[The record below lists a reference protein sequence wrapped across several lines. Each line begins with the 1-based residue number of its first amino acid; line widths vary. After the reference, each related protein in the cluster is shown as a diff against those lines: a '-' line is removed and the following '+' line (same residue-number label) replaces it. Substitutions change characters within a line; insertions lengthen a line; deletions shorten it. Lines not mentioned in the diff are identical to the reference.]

1 LKNSDNIDWNAIRSV
16 KDLFARRIF
25 RGKVSGK
32 DTRSRPEPEK
42 AIDALPTKSVLV
54 LADWDRAQPD
64 ERIHITERVHKRG
77 IYVKVL
83 DRSGLDLSTPSG
95 RGILALLAG
104 LAEDQHPP
112 AR

>member
-54 LADWDRAQPD
+54 LADWDRAA
-64 ERIHITERVHKRG
+64 
-77 IYVKVL
+77 
-83 DRSGLDLSTPSG
+83 RSLMNASTSQKG
-95 RGILALLAG
+95 STSVASTSRFSIALVST
-104 LAEDQHPP
+104 
-112 AR
+112 